1 MFFSSDGVSDGDI
14 IPLVTER
21 MEAAIK
27 LTEVRKLHDIIKR
40 MFPSHAFLD
49 RINIPYSTATFPS
62 STPKGASNVAIALG
76 LREHQT
82 IKTLIFETDKDE
94 RVLVMV
100 GGDQNVISGHLKK
113 VLGSRNIQL
122 ASPDKV
128 IQTTGYQIGSIPP
141 FSWQPDGFRS
151 FLDMDMMNEVILA
164 VGAGIWGNE
173 IFISPTNLVT
183 ASQSMVVN
191 LTDREKPVFL

>member
-1 MFFSSDGVSDGDI
+1 
-14 IPLVTER
+14 
-21 MEAAIK
+21 
-27 LTEVRKLHDIIKR
+27 
-40 MFPSHAFLD
+40 
-49 RINIPYSTATFPS
+49 
-62 STPKGASNVAIALG
+62 VAIALS
-76 LREHQT
+76 LKEHQT

-94 RVLVMV
+94 RVLIMV

-151 FLDMDMMNEVILA
+151 FLDSDMLNETILA
-164 VGAGIWGNE
+164 VGAGVWGNE
-173 IFISPTNLVT
+173 ILISPTNLVI
-183 ASQSMVVN
+183 ASRSMVVN
-191 LTDREKPVFL
+191 LTDREKPVFP

>member
-1 MFFSSDGVSDGDI
+1 MFFSSDGVSDRDI
-14 IPLVTER
+14 IPLVSER
-21 MEAAIK
+21 MEDTIK
-27 LTEVRKLHDIIKR
+27 RTVARKLHDIINR

-49 RINIPYSTATFPS
+49 RIHVPYSTATFPS
-62 STPKGASNVAIALG
+62 STPKGASSVAIALG
-76 LREHQT
+76 LKEHQT

-113 VLGSRNIQL
+113 VIGSRNIKL
-122 ASPDKV
+122 ASPEKV

-151 FLDMDMMNEVILA
+151 FMDFDMMNEVTLA
-164 VGAGIWGNE
+164 VGAGVWGNE
-173 IFISPTNLVT
+173 IFISPPNLVI
-183 ASQSMVVN
+183 ASRAMVVN
-191 LTDREKPVFL
+191 LTNREKPVFL

>member
-1 MFFSSDGVSDGDI
+1 M
-14 IPLVTER
+14 
-21 MEAAIK
+21 
-27 LTEVRKLHDIIKR
+27 
-40 MFPSHAFLD
+40 
-49 RINIPYSTATFPS
+49 
-62 STPKGASNVAIALG
+62 AIALG

-128 IQTTGYQIGSIPP
+128 FQITGYQIGSIPP
-141 FSWQPDGFRS
+141 FSWQPGGFRS
-151 FLDMDMMNEVILA
+151 FLDTDMMNETILA
-164 VGAGIWGNE
+164 VGAGVWGNE
-173 IFISPTNLVT
+173 ILISPGNLVT
-183 ASQSMVVN
+183 ASQATVVN
-191 LTDREKPVFL
+191 LTNREKTIFP